1 MAKHQQISPLMEQY
15 KRLKDQHPDAIL
27 LCRVG
32 DFYEAFY
39 DDAELISRVLE
50 ITLTSRDKDS
60 QGGPIP
66 MAGVPHHA
74 LDSYLYKL
82 VMAGYKVAISEQME
96 DPKVAKGIVKRDVV
110 RIVTPG
116 TLTDPKALEQKANNY
131 LVAIYEL
138 KGVYGLAA
146 ADLSTGEFTVTE
158 LTDAPKLW
166 SELHRFAPK
175 ECLFSESVDDADM
188 FERLRTQT

>member
-1 MAKHQQISPLMEQY
+1 MEQY
-15 KRLKDQHPDAIL
+15 QRLKDQHADAIL

-39 DDAELISRVLE
+39 DDAELISRALE

-82 VMAGYKVAISEQME
+82 VMAGHKVAISEQME
-96 DPKVAKGIVKRDVV
+96 DPKAAKGIVKRDVV
-110 RIVTPG
+110 RVVTPG
-116 TLTDPKALEQKANNY
+116 TLTDPKALGTEGKQ
-131 LVAIYEL
+131 LP
-138 KGVYGLAA
+138 
-146 ADLSTGEFTVTE
+146 DLHLPT
-158 LTDAPKLW
+158 
-166 SELHRFAPK
+166 
-175 ECLFSESVDDADM
+175 
-188 FERLRTQT
+188 